1 MKITIIG
8 STQYLRRMMIYAS
21 QMESKGHKVRLP
33 FFDEDMADELELA
46 ERNRENIEWAD
57 EIHIF
62 WDGRSSGT
70 ILDFGIA
77 FGLRKPIK
85 IIFLEEKTIA
95 GIMRKYERKNDTL

>member
-1 MKITIIG
+1 
-8 STQYLRRMMIYAS
+8 MIYAS

-33 FFDEDMADELELA
+33 FFDEDMADELELM

-62 WDGRSSGT
+62 WDGRSPGCWG
-70 ILDFGIA
+70 DFCMA
-77 FGLRKPIK
+77 FALRKPIK
-85 IIFLEEKTIA
+85 IVFLEEKTMA